1 MRVTE
6 EDLRR
11 VYILGN
17 QVNTKVTHAK
27 QNLGSAVTRFKKE
40 SKVVSDATLN
50 LEKVRA
56 EEALAR
62 LALEELIAKYSDA
75 LPYTIIPNGN
85 GENTGFPLGNNA
97 IGSALG

>member
-1 MRVTE
+1 
-6 EDLRR
+6 
-11 VYILGN
+11 
-17 QVNTKVTHAK
+17 
-27 QNLGSAVTRFKKE
+27 VTRFKKE

-97 IGSALG
+97 IGSALGSTRKKLKITSRNELTHYISEIYGEGISL